1 MHGNVRMK
9 GSTRGETLLKQTQ
22 IICPMALNLFYI
34 HPYIELFVGNAKT
47 TKFLFALFL
56 KDKVILWSET
66 PKTIRHAHCR
76 SEEGLF
82 T

>member
-1 MHGNVRMK
+1 
-9 GSTRGETLLKQTQ
+9 
-22 IICPMALNLFYI
+22 MALNHFYI
-34 HPYIELFVGNAKT
+34 HPCIDLFVGNAKT

-56 KDKVILWSET
+56 RDKVILWSET